1 MCQLVIDARNRLATA
16 LLAAGLLLSA
26 LPAAAEPLGRLF
38 FSPERR
44 AALER
49 QRLLNI
55 QEAQAQVIEGA
66 TLSVNGIVQRSSG
79 KSTAWVNGMPQH
91 DNASATGVIVDID
104 KNNPARSIVVAGEE
118 APASLRVGE
127 SINRATRET
136 SSGVGDGHI
145 VVKGISPV
153 KAK

>member
-1 MCQLVIDARNRLATA
+1 MDARNRLAAA
-16 LLAAGLLLSA
+16 LLAAGMLFA
-26 LPAAAEPLGRLF
+26 AMPAAAEPLGRLF

-104 KNNPARSIVVAGEE
+104 RSNPARTTVVAGEE

-136 SSGVGDGHI
+136 SSGVDRGIII
-145 VVKGISPV
+145 VPASRPA
-153 KAK
+153 AKRRD